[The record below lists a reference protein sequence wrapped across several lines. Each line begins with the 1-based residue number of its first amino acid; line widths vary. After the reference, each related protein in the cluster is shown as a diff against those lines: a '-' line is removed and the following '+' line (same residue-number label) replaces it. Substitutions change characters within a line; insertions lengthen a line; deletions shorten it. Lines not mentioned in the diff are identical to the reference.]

1 VAPRHSCSKLS
12 TPPPPLSFST
22 SPEISNDALE
32 PTFSGIAARVEKKAD
47 LSALLA
53 HASVTEP
60 SVVRSGPRPLC
71 STQAPGDTGTES
83 LQLEANN
90 GQYAGSELSVEFR
103 VKRQAVGSVSGMT
116 WHPR

>member
-60 SVVRSGPRPLC
+60 SAVRSGPRPLC
-71 STQAPGDTGTES
+71 STQAPGDTGTSRFNLRPTTGSTQAANFQLSSES
-83 LQLEANN
+83 N
-90 GQYAGSELSVEFR
+90 
-103 VKRQAVGSVSGMT
+103 VKRSAPS
-116 WHPR
+116 RA